1 VFLLYIVIQVD
12 GVHYCALCRLLVNT
26 LLCWLLMYMC
36 RLLAYI
42 AVQVVSV
49 GVSPASAGESSGVCP
64 ASAGESSGVSPASA
78 GESSF
83 WSYLS
88 SAPAHLG
95 HLKDTV
101 TSFLGPKEAVIAL
114 LTAKQAYDE
123 FLAPSSPTPQGSCIE
138 SCTRLAET
146 CFNNSGINFCLFY
159 CKPFQF

>member
-49 GVSPASAGESSGVCP
+49 GVSPASAGESS
-64 ASAGESSGVSPASA
+64 
-78 GESSF
+78 F

-101 TSFLGPKEAVIAL
+101 TSFLGPSLPVIQEGISVMSFA
-114 LTAKQAYDE
+114 LTAKKTNDV